1 MKNYLILIIL
11 LFSLNIAAQND
22 SKTKFQKNKYDL
34 AVSYYKKSDFVN
46 ALDQFSIASRIKPDN
61 EIGQESMKKLDTLK
75 EILRKEILEKVNGSW
90 LMTGDKPSWTLNA
103 IENFKNKDFDE
114 VLEVNDNKIL
124 FYEQDRKTKVKKL
137 IKTEDLVYYNI
148 DKSDAL
154 YSAIILSDGSV
165 WNCTIDD
172 KSKVLHIINIAKQG
186 ENGIEKITQDNQEV
200 YYKKEL

>member
-103 IENFKNKDFDE
+103 SENFKNKDFDE

-172 KSKVLHIINIAKQG
+172 KSKVLHLINIAKQG
-186 ENGIEKITQDNQEV
+186 QNGVEKITQDNQEV

>member
-11 LFSLNIAAQND
+11 LFSLKIAAQND

-103 IENFKNKDFDE
+103 SENFKNKDFDE
-114 VLEVNDNKIL
+114 VIEVNDNKIL
-124 FYEQDRKTKVKKL
+124 FYEQDRKTKVKKM
-137 IKTEDLVYYNI
+137 IKTEDLVYYNM

-186 ENGIEKITQDNQEV
+186 ENGVEKITQDNQEV

>member
-22 SKTKFQKNKYDL
+22 SKAKFQKNKYDL

-103 IENFKNKDFDE
+103 SENFKNKDFDE

-172 KSKVLHIINIAKQG
+172 KSKVLHLINIAKQG
-186 ENGIEKITQDNQEV
+186 QNGVEKITQDNQEV